1 MGRATILSK
10 ASGGAFVRLK
20 RSIVLA
26 ALCAVLAAPAL
37 SFGTAGSYLA
47 ARHASFESDYAQAA
61 DYYTR
66 ALALDAGNPALMEA
80 VISSNINAG
89 TVERA
94 WPIARRMVDGGM
106 GSQIANMAILV
117 QLVSE
122 ERFGDLRA
130 MLDDGGSVGAL
141 VDGLAH
147 AWATFAEGDVSA
159 ALAGFDA
166 AAARPGLESFA
177 RVHKAL
183 ALAAVGDF
191 EGADDIL
198 SGREAGPVQAS
209 PRSILAHAQIL
220 AELDRRDDAVALIDE
235 VFGPNPDPVFAS
247 LRADLVSGA
256 PVGYDVART
265 GAEGIGEVL
274 HAVGAALTGEAAPGF
289 ALLYARLATFLNPKN
304 SDAVL
309 LSAALLEEMDQFD
322 LATRVYDTIPP
333 DHPAYIQAEIGRSQA
348 LRDAGRDD
356 AAVEA
361 LSQLARRYPDTRI
374 VHYRLG
380 DLLRGLDRHAEATPA
395 YDRAIALTPEPG
407 QQDWP
412 LFFSRG
418 ITLERTDRWPEAEA
432 DFRRALELEPG
443 QPQVL
448 NYLGYSLVEMRV
460 KLEEALDMI
469 ERAVDARPD
478 DGYITDSLGWVLY
491 RLGRYDE
498 AIVHMERAVELQPV
512 DPIINDHLGDVLW
525 AVGRKV
531 EARFQWHR
539 ALSFDPEPEEA
550 RRIRRK
556 LEVGLDVV
564 LEEEGSDPLAVAKDG

>member
-1 MGRATILSK
+1 M
-10 ASGGAFVRLK
+10 RLN
-20 RSIVLA
+20 RSIALVS
-26 ALCAVLAAPAL
+26 LCAVLATPAL

-47 ARHASFESDYAQAA
+47 ARHASFESDYVQAA
-61 DYYTR
+61 EYYTR
-66 ALALDAGNPALMEA
+66 ALALDPGNAALMEA
-80 VISSNINAG
+80 VISSNINSG
-89 TVERA
+89 MVERA
-94 WPIARRMVDGGM
+94 WPVARRMVEGGLT
-106 GSQIANMAILV
+106 SQIANMAILV
-117 QLVSE
+117 ELASE
-122 ERFGDLRA
+122 ERFEDLRA
-130 MLDDGGSVGAL
+130 MLDDGESVGAL

-147 AWATFAEGDVSA
+147 AWSTFGSGDATA
-159 ALAGFDA
+159 ALDGFDA

-198 SGREAGPVQAS
+198 SGRAAGPLQAS

-220 AELDRRDDAVALIDE
+220 AELDRRDDAVALIDD
-235 VFGPNPDPVFAS
+235 VFGPNPDPVFAA
-247 LRADLVSGA
+247 LRADLVAGA
-256 PVGYDVART
+256 PISYDVART

-289 ALLYARLATFLNPKN
+289 ALLYARLAAFLNPAN

-309 LSAALLEEMDQFD
+309 LSAALLEDMDQFD
-322 LATRVYDTIPP
+322 LATDVYDTIAP

-361 LSQLARRYPDTRI
+361 LNQLARRYPDARI

-380 DLLRGLDRHAEATPA
+380 DLLRGLDRHDEATPA
-395 YDRAIALTPEPG
+395 YDRAIELTPQPG

-418 ITLERTDRWPEAEA
+418 ITLERTDRWSEAEA

-448 NYLGYSLVEMRV
+448 NYLGYSLVEMGE
-460 KLEEALDMI
+460 KLDEALDMI
-469 ERAVDARPD
+469 ERAVAARPD

-498 AIVHMERAVELQPV
+498 AIVHMERAVELEPV

-525 AVGRKV
+525 AVGRKI

-550 RRIRRK
+550 ERIRRK
-556 LEVGLDVV
+556 LDIGLDAV
-564 LEEEGSDPLAVAKDG
+564 LEDEGAEPLAVARDG

>member
-1 MGRATILSK
+1 VRPNRIL
-10 ASGGAFVRLK
+10 A
-20 RSIVLA
+20 LA
-26 ALCAVLAAPAL
+26 ILCAMSAAPAL
-37 SFGTAGSYLA
+37 AFGTAGSYLA

-61 DYYTR
+61 EYYTR
-66 ALALDAGNPALMEA
+66 ALALDPGNAALMEA
-80 VISSNINAG
+80 VISSNINYG
-89 TVERA
+89 KPERA
-94 WPIARRMVDGGM
+94 WPVARRMVDGGLN
-106 GSQIANMAILV
+106 SQVANMALLV
-117 QLVSE
+117 QLAAE
-122 ERFGDLRA
+122 GRFDALRT
-130 MLDDGGSVGAL
+130 MLEDGESVGAL

-147 AWATFAEGDVSA
+147 AWATFGAGDVAA

-166 AAARPGLESFA
+166 AAARPGLGSFA

-183 ALAAVGDF
+183 AMAAVGDF
-191 EGADDIL
+191 EGADAIL
-198 SGREAGPVQAS
+198 SGRAAGPLQVS

-235 VFGPNPDPVFAS
+235 VFGTTPDPVFAS
-247 LRADLVSGA
+247 LRADLVAGA

-289 ALLYARLATFLNPKN
+289 ALLYARLAAFLNPAN

-309 LSAALLEEMDQFD
+309 LSAALLEDMGQYD
-322 LATRVYDTIPP
+322 LATRVYDGVPP
-333 DHPAYIQAEIGRSQA
+333 DHPAHVEAEIGRAQA

-356 AAVEA
+356 AAIEA

-380 DLLRGLDRHAEATPA
+380 DLLRGLDRFADATAA
-395 YDRAIALTPEPG
+395 YDRAIALTPDPG

-432 DFRRALELEPG
+432 DFRRALALEPG

-448 NYLGYSLVEMRV
+448 NYLGYSLVEMQI
-460 KLEEALDMI
+460 KLDEALDMI
-469 ERAVDARPD
+469 ERAVAARPD

-498 AIVHMERAVELQPV
+498 AIVHMERAVELEPV

-525 AVGRKV
+525 AVGRRV

-539 ALSFDPEPEEA
+539 ALSFDPEPAEA
-550 RRIRRK
+550 TRIRRK
-556 LEVGLDVV
+556 LEVGLDAV
-564 LEEEGSDPLAVAKDG
+564 LEEEGAEPLAVAKDG

>member
-1 MGRATILSK
+1 
-10 ASGGAFVRLK
+10 VRLT
-20 RSIVLA
+20 RSIALVS
-26 ALCAVLAAPAL
+26 LCALLATPAL
-37 SFGTAGSYLA
+37 PFGTAGSYLA
-47 ARHASFESDYAQAA
+47 ARHASFENDYAQAA

-66 ALALDAGNPALMEA
+66 ALARDPGNPALMEA
-80 VISSNINAG
+80 VISANINYG
-89 TVERA
+89 QIDRA
-94 WPIARRMVDGGM
+94 WPVARRMVEAGLS
-106 GSQIANMAILV
+106 SQIANMAILV
-117 QLVSE
+117 HLASE
-122 ERFGDLRA
+122 GQFDDLRM
-130 MLDDGGSVGAL
+130 MLDEGKGVGAL

-147 AWATFAEGDVSA
+147 AWATFGAGDAAA

-191 EGADDIL
+191 EGADALL
-198 SGREAGPVQAS
+198 SGRAAGPLQAS
-209 PRSILAHAQIL
+209 PRSILAHAQVL
-220 AELDRRDDAVALIDE
+220 AELDRRADAVSLIDD
-235 VFGPNPDPVFAS
+235 VFGPNPDPVFAA

-256 PVGYDVART
+256 PVGYDVVRT

-289 ALLYARLATFLNPKN
+289 ALLYARLATFLNPAN
-304 SDAVL
+304 TDAVL
-309 LSAALLEEMDQFD
+309 LSAALLEDMTQFD
-322 LATRVYDTIPP
+322 LATRVYDTVSP
-333 DHPAYIQAEIGRSQA
+333 DHPAHVQAEIGRAQA

-361 LSQLARRYPDTRI
+361 LTQLARRHPDTRV

-380 DLLRGLDRHAEATPA
+380 DLLRGLDRHADATPA
-395 YDRAIALTPEPG
+395 YDRAVALTPEPE

-418 ITLERTDRWPEAEA
+418 ITLERTGRWPEAEA
-432 DFRRALELEPG
+432 DFRRALDLQPG

-448 NYLGYSLVEMRV
+448 NYLGYSLVEMQI
-460 KLEEALDMI
+460 KFDEALDMI
-469 ERAVDARPD
+469 ERAVEARPD

-498 AIVHMERAVELQPV
+498 AIVHMERAVELEPV

-525 AVGRKV
+525 AVGRKI

-550 RRIRRK
+550 KRIRRK

-564 LEEEGSDPLAVAKDG
+564 LDEEGAAPLAIVKDG

>member
-1 MGRATILSK
+1 
-10 ASGGAFVRLK
+10 VRLN
-20 RSIVLA
+20 RSIALVS
-26 ALCAVLAAPAL
+26 LCAVLATPAL

-47 ARHASFESDYAQAA
+47 ARHASFQSDYAQAA
-61 DYYTR
+61 EYYTR
-66 ALALDAGNPALMEA
+66 ALALDPANAALMEA
-80 VISSNINAG
+80 VISSNINYG
-89 TVERA
+89 MVERA
-94 WPIARRMVDGGM
+94 WPVARRMVEGGID
-106 GSQIANMAILV
+106 SQIANMAILV

-122 ERFGDLRA
+122 GRFEDLRT
-130 MLDDGGSVGAL
+130 MLDDGDSVGAL

-147 AWATFAEGDVSA
+147 AWATFGTGDVTA
-159 ALAGFDA
+159 ALAGFDGA
-166 AAARPGLESFA
+166 AAQPGLESFA

-198 SGREAGPVQAS
+198 SGRAAGPVQVS
-209 PRSILAHAQIL
+209 PRSILAHVQIL
-220 AELDRRDDAVALIDE
+220 AELDRRDDALALIDE
-235 VFGPNPDPVFAS
+235 VFGANPDPVFAS
-247 LRADLVSGA
+247 VREDLVSGN
-256 PVGYDVART
+256 PVSYTVART
-265 GAEGIGEVL
+265 SAEGIGEVL

-289 ALLYARLATFLNPKN
+289 ALLYARLAAFLNPAN
-304 SDAVL
+304 SDSVL
-309 LSAALLEEMDQFD
+309 LSAALLEDMGQFD
-322 LATRVYDTIPP
+322 LATRAYDTIAP

-361 LSQLARRYPDTRI
+361 LTQLARRYPDTRI

-395 YDRAIALTPEPG
+395 YDRAIELTPEPE

-432 DFRRALELEPG
+432 DFRTALDLEPG

-448 NYLGYSLVEMRV
+448 NYLGYSLVEMQI
-460 KLEEALDMI
+460 KLDEALDMI
-469 ERAVDARPD
+469 ERAVAARPD

-498 AIVHMERAVELQPV
+498 AIVHMERAVELEPV

-525 AVGRKV
+525 AVGRKI

-539 ALSFDPEPEEA
+539 AMSFDPEPEEA
-550 RRIRRK
+550 ERIRRK

-564 LEEEGSDPLAVAKDG
+564 LEEEGADPLAVAKDG